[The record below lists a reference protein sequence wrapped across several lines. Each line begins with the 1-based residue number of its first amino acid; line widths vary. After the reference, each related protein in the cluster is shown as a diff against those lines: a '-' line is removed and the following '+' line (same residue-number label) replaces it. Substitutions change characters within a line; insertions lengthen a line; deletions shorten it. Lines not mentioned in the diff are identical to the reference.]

1 MINWKKYFGSKKI
14 SSRSTPRLNE
24 DIGHNRT
31 ESCSSYTRKE
41 LNKNQTNIE
50 PQNLCIDSLRNMID
64 DLGKKMKTAL
74 DEMNEKI
81 GNLDEQFSKVLTD
94 NDNIRKMVEAKN
106 YGLRNQGS
114 V

>member
-1 MINWKKYFGSKKI
+1 
-14 SSRSTPRLNE
+14 
-24 DIGHNRT
+24 
-31 ESCSSYTRKE
+31 
-41 LNKNQTNIE
+41 
-50 PQNLCIDSLRNMID
+50 MID

-106 YGLRNQGS
+106 YGLRNQCS